1 MTGVPLP
8 APLSDEW
15 KDFIVSVWKEEGA
28 AWLERLPALVED
40 FAARWSLTSPEAT
53 FEQSYNYVVAA
64 KRHGVP
70 VVLKLGVVRDELG
83 TEIEA
88 LRVYDGE
95 GAVRLLEADADGGAM
110 LLERL
115 LPGESLVGL
124 AADDDDAATEIAA
137 GVLARWRRPPPP
149 DHAFPTVAD
158 WGRGF
163 ERIRARFDGGS
174 GPLDAALLGRAE
186 AIFADLLASS
196 GPPVVLHGDLHH
208 GNILSA
214 TREPWLAIDPKGV
227 VGEAEYEVGALLRNP
242 SAEIAADRTV
252 AARRIAQLGDL
263 LGFDRRRLRDWAFA
277 QAILSAW
284 WAIEDGEPPNLRWIA
299 VAEALAEVKV

>member
-1 MTGVPLP
+1 MPLP

-15 KDFIVSVWKEEGA
+15 KGFIVSVWKGEGA
-28 AWLERLPALVED
+28 AWLERLPALVQG
-40 FAARWSLTSPEAT
+40 FATRWSLTSLEAT

-64 KRHGVP
+64 ERDGAP
-70 VVLKLGVVRDELG
+70 VVLKLGVVRDELR

-88 LRVYDGE
+88 LRLYHGE
-95 GAVRLLEADADGGAM
+95 GAVRLLEGDADGGAM

-115 LPGESLVGL
+115 FPGETLVRL
-124 AADDDDAATEIAA
+124 AVEDDEAATAAAA
-137 GVLARWRRPPPP
+137 GVLARWRRRPPPG
-149 DHAFPTVAD
+149 HNFPTVAG

-174 GPLDAALLGRAE
+174 GPLPAALLARAE
-186 AIFADLLASS
+186 AIFAELLASS

-214 TREPWLAIDPKGV
+214 GRGPWLAIDPKGV

-242 SAEIAADRTV
+242 SAEIAADRAV
-252 AARRIAQLGDL
+252 AARRISQLGDL
-263 LGFDRRRLRDWAFA
+263 LGFDRQRLRDWALA
-277 QAILSAW
+277 QAVLSTW
-284 WAIEDGEPPNLRWIA
+284 WRIEDGEPPNPRWIA
-299 VAEALAEVKV
+299 VAEAFAQVKV

>member
-1 MTGVPLP
+1 MPLP
-8 APLSDEW
+8 ARLSDEW

-28 AWLERLPALVED
+28 AWLVRLPALVEG
-40 FAARWSLTSPEAT
+40 FAARWSLTSLEAP

-64 KRHGVP
+64 ERDGTP
-70 VVLKLGVVRDELG
+70 VVLKLGVARDELR
-83 TEIEA
+83 TEIAA

-95 GAVRLLEADADGGAM
+95 GAVRLLKGDADGGAM

-115 LPGESLVGL
+115 FPGETLARL
-124 AADDDDAATEIAA
+124 AAEDDAAATAIAA

-163 ERIRARFDGGS
+163 ARIKARFDGGP
-174 GPLDAALLGRAE
+174 GPLPAALLARAE
-186 AIFADLLASS
+186 AIFAELLASS

-242 SAEIAADRTV
+242 SAELAADPRV

-263 LGFDRRRLRDWAFA
+263 LGFDRQRLRDWALA
-277 QAILSAW
+277 QAVLSTW
-284 WAIEDGEPPNLRWIA
+284 WRIEDGEPPNPRWIA